1 MNFHIK
7 QFNRKIQEKLRSLKS
22 NNPKDY
28 WRVINGLNR
37 DKEDTNITL
46 ETLYNFFRDINENN
60 NDEHDESVINIDTTD
75 DDEFLNSWITEGEIL
90 KCIKSLK
97 NNKCS
102 GNDQIINEYLKY
114 STEKMLPIYI
124 SFFNLVFETGIIP
137 DSWLE
142 GVIKPIYKR
151 SGDPKELGNYR
162 PITILSCFGKLFTA
176 ILNERLNNFL
186 KHNSALNEN
195 QAGFRSGYSTV
206 DHIFTLHVLTEL
218 FKQKKKKLYCLFV
231 DYSKAFDSVWR
242 AGLWMKLLGHGIN
255 GKIFRVI
262 YNLYQNIKSCIMY
275 SGELSDFFRCYCS
288 VRQGENLSPV
298 LFSLFLNDLDD
309 FLTNSNATSIN
320 LNMPG
325 NDIEVYLKLF
335 TLLYADDTVIFGTD
349 PDSFQENINIFF
361 EYSRQWK
368 LNVNLNKTKILIFG
382 IQNTDNLEFKLGDNK
397 IDICDE
403 FKYLGTVFTKR
414 RSFYK
419 AIKHNVDHAKK
430 ALHLLYKRIRNLQIP
445 IDLQIQLFDS
455 TVLPILLYGC
465 ETWGFYST
473 NLIDTVHNQFLR
485 TITKLRKST
494 PVYMLYAELVRKPID
509 ILIKTR
515 MIGYWIS
522 LVNNKNQNK
531 FSRKIYDIMLAEYN
545 TGQNFKWIDFIKQ
558 ILISV
563 GEPGLFN
570 QNFIENPKATK
581 ERISNRLND
590 IYTQEWTAKLQL
602 SSKGRNYSV
611 FKQNLNF
618 GSYFT
623 TLDRNVY
630 LPIIKFRTSNYKLP
644 VEIGRWNNTP
654 FGERK
659 CPLCNLNDI
668 GDDFHYLLK
677 CSFFETD

>member
-1 MNFHIK
+1 MT
-7 QFNRKIQEKLRSLKS
+7 RS
-22 NNPKDY
+22 
-28 WRVINGLNR
+28 
-37 DKEDTNITL
+37 
-46 ETLYNFFRDINENN
+46 
-60 NDEHDESVINIDTTD
+60 
-75 DDEFLNSWITEGEIL
+75 
-90 KCIKSLK
+90 
-97 NNKCS
+97 
-102 GNDQIINEYLKY
+102 
-114 STEKMLPIYI
+114 
-124 SFFNLVFETGIIP
+124 
-137 DSWLE
+137 
-142 GVIKPIYKR
+142 
-151 SGDPKELGNYR
+151 
-162 PITILSCFGKLFTA
+162 A
-176 ILNERLNNFL
+176 
-186 KHNSALNEN
+186 
-195 QAGFRSGYSTV
+195 
-206 DHIFTLHVLTEL
+206 
-218 FKQKKKKLYCLFV
+218 
-231 DYSKAFDSVWR
+231 VWR
-242 AGLWMKLLGHGIN
+242 AGLWIKLLGHGIN

-262 YNLYQNIKSCIMY
+262 YNLYQNIKSCVMY
-275 SGELSDFFRCYCS
+275 SGELSGFFRCYCG

-309 FLTNSNATSIN
+309 FLTNSIATSIN

-382 IQNTDNLEFKLGDNK
+382 IRNTDNLEFKLGDNK

-403 FKYLGTVFTKR
+403 FKYLGTVVTKR
-414 RSFYK
+414 CSFYK

-473 NLIDTVHNQFLR
+473 NLIDTVHNQFLQ

-494 PVYMLYAELVRKPID
+494 PVYMLYAELGRKPID

-522 LVNNKNQNK
+522 LVNNENQNK

-618 GSYFT
+618 ESYFT

-630 LPIIKFRTSNYKLP
+630 LPIVKFRTSNHKLP

-659 CPLCNLNDI
+659 CLLCNLNDI

-677 CSFFETD
+677 CSFFETDRKELLKQYFYTRTNIIKFQHLLASTNKNILTKLSKFMKIIMNKFANVT